1 MSLLIALVATA
12 VVVDGVRTI
21 IQPGQPLPELAPHD
35 ERELVQSGAAE
46 NPADTAALAKAD
58 AHAADAA
65 QREFQEAR
73 DRVTAAQASTAV
85 DPEAATAKTAPKAK
99 ATK

>member
-21 IQPGQPLPELAPHD
+21 IQPGQTLPELAPHD

-58 AHAADAA
+58 AHAEAAA

-73 DRVTAAQASTAV
+73 ERTLAAQASTAV
-85 DPEAATAKTAPKAK
+85 DGDAATAKTAPKAK